1 MRLFKIDE
9 SKLYEK
15 YFTHMTVGEFFTL
28 ESIPKDVEENHMY
41 NIGEFLKKVKEEN
54 PQMSIDDMTIN
65 SIINNLYL
73 QRVENGEIS

>member
-9 SKLYEK
+9 TKLYEK
-15 YFTHMTVGEFFTL
+15 YFTDMKAGQFFSL

-41 NIGEFLKKVKEEN
+41 NIGEFLKKVKAEN
-54 PQMSIDDMTIN
+54 PSISIDDMTIS

-73 QRVENGEIS
+73 QRVENGEIN

>member
-15 YFTHMTVGEFFTL
+15 YFTDMTVGQFFSL
-28 ESIPKDVEENHMY
+28 DSIPKDVEEQHMY

-54 PQMSIDDMTIN
+54 MEVNIDDMAIS